1 MAKRILKPPE
11 IYQRLGGI
19 GKTKFR
25 DDYILTGRV
34 KWINLGERTKGL
46 TEEEVDRLVDE
57 AAKNRE
63 PLPPLPLRKGDTS
76 PPSETLAQESKPLPR
91 PPIGKTGKPKQ
102 KRKAA

>member
-11 IYQRLGGI
+11 IYGRLGGI
-19 GKTKFR
+19 GKTKFHE
-25 DDYILTGRV
+25 DYVVTGKAR
-34 KWINLGERTKGL
+34 WINLGPRTKGL

-63 PLPPLPLRKGDTS
+63 PLPPPPVRKTNK
-76 PPSETLAQESKPLPR
+76 AK
-91 PPIGKTGKPKQ
+91 